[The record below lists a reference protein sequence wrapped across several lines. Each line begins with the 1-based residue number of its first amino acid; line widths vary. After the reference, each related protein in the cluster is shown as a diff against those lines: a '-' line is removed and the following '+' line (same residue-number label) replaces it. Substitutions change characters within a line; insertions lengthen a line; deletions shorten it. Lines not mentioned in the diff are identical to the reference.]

1 METVM
6 KMNKED
12 IAKMSWAD
20 IQDVMK
26 IFIKAGTWDKLVDML
41 GKPLHVIKYD
51 CMVEDIRKASK

>member
-1 METVM
+1 M

-12 IAKMSWAD
+12 ICKMTWKE
-20 IQDVMK
+20 IQEVMK
-26 IFIKAGTWDKLVDML
+26 VYIRIGTWDKLVDML